1 MGVIV
6 GKISDLVSTF
16 RKTGRFS
23 ELVDAIDA
31 LISIRN
37 GYMENDRRIVDVC
50 GYTTQYVGNLLRR
63 PSKSGLS
70 HVTAVG
76 DKHFFIFTDHYG
88 LWTMIIPNDIVN
100 ADDPF
105 VAYHEYIRSERARD
119 LSEIRREMA
128 NKISSMQTVIDVIDL
143 ELGGSNET

>member
-1 MGVIV
+1 MN
-6 GKISDLVSTF
+6 KISDLVSTF

-31 LISIRN
+31 LNSIRN

-50 GYTTQYVGNLLRR
+50 GYTTQYVGNVLRR
-63 PSKSGLS
+63 PTKSSLS
-70 HVTAVG
+70 HVTAVD

-88 LWTMIIPNDIVN
+88 QWTMTLPNFVVN
-100 ADDPF
+100 SDDPF
-105 VAYHEYIRSERARD
+105 GSYHEYISNERARS

-143 ELGGSNET
+143 ELGRSDET